1 MVKKTKVK
9 ARKVSSKGP
18 AKRRAASPKRK
29 VAKSARSSAGKR
41 LNVLGRIKDI
51 EAKLLKEKAE
61 LSALRKKTP
70 LEEISDYTFKAH
82 DGAEV
87 KLSDLFGRH
96 KDLILIH
103 NMGRGCPYCTMWADG
118 FAGITKHLEN
128 RAAFVVVSKDRVDM
142 QREFYISRGWNF
154 RMFSS
159 HDSTFN
165 RDVGFETEKGG
176 QLPGVSAFRKDE
188 SGKIFRTGYTSFGP
202 GDEFC
207 AVWPL
212 LDLLKE
218 GSAGWEP
225 KFQY

>member
-1 MVKKTKVK
+1 MVKKTKVR
-9 ARKVSSKGP
+9 ARKLSSRGQL
-18 AKRRAASPKRK
+18 KRRAASPKTTA
-29 VAKSARSSAGKR
+29 AKTARPSAGTR
-41 LNVLGRIKDI
+41 VSVLGKIKEI
-51 EAKLLKEKAE
+51 EAKILKEKIA
-61 LSALRKKTP
+61 LSALRKKAP

-82 DGAEV
+82 DGTEV

-118 FAGITKHLEN
+118 FAGFTKHLEN
-128 RAAFVVVSKDRVDM
+128 RAEFVVVSKDRVDM

-165 RDVGFETEKGG
+165 RDLGFETEKGG
-176 QLPGVSAFRKDE
+176 QLPGVSAFYRDE
-188 SGKIFRTGYTSFGP
+188 SGRIFRTGSSTFGP
-202 GDEFC
+202 GDDFC
-207 AVWPL
+207 AIWPL
-212 LDLLKE
+212 MDLLKA
-218 GSAGWEP
+218 GADGWEP